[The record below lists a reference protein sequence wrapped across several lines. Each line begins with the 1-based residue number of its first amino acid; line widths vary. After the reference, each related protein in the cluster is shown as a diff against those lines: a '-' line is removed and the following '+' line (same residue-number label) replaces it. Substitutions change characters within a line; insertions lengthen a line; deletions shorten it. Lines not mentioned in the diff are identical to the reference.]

1 MDNTTV
7 SPAIDEGNGN
17 NKVVTLYSKKK
28 TIAEGLFDVA
38 LLMAYATLLKTLVTL
53 GDSYRFYSA
62 MMVMLI
68 LSIVL
73 QFVIGIML
81 VYVGATEGKK
91 EDDVRTNRM
100 HNATLILI
108 FIVTFLNV
116 FITAFGI
123 EFSSG

>member
-1 MDNTTV
+1 MD
-7 SPAIDEGNGN
+7 DGKGNS
-17 NKVVTLYSKKK
+17 KVDTWYSKKK
-28 TIAEGLFDVA
+28 TVAEGLFDIA
-38 LLMAYATLLKTLVTL
+38 MLMANATMLKTLVTA
-53 GDSYRFYSA
+53 GDSYRFYSV

-81 VYVGATEGKK
+81 VYVGVTEGKK
-91 EDDVRTNRM
+91 ENDVRTNRM

-123 EFSSG
+123 ELSSG